1 MGQGVEC
8 VPSLTSILSF
18 VCGGIPKVAGT
29 KVSGCSLNPNSRVG
43 LVSCNLRASV
53 CDMHSV
59 AGGWPQEWV
68 LMVEPSLP
76 CWLPFSNLGRLG
88 SLSIPGKRGRNDR
101 TCLPSPFSPAIFWVF
116 PKGDKNSDGRG
127 RGRRV

>member
-1 MGQGVEC
+1 MEESGRGEGVES

-29 KVSGCSLNPNSRVG
+29 KLSGCSLNPNPRVG

-59 AGGWPQEWV
+59 
-68 LMVEPSLP
+68 
-76 CWLPFSNLGRLG
+76 
-88 SLSIPGKRGRNDR
+88 
-101 TCLPSPFSPAIFWVF
+101 
-116 PKGDKNSDGRG
+116 
-127 RGRRV
+127 GRRLAPRVGTDGGAKPAMLAPFF